1 MKRPTL
7 SEAKTFFYQNAPF
20 VMDDYKDMK
29 EDYGEFFAARYII
42 EILIDYNNN
51 NEKDQVIGG

>member
-7 SEAKTFFYQNAPF
+7 TEAKTFFYQNAPF

-51 NEKDQVIGG
+51 EKDQVIGR

>member
-20 VMDDYKDMK
+20 VMDEYEDMK
-29 EDYGEFFAARYII
+29 KDYGEFFAARYII
-42 EILIDYNNN
+42 EILIDYNK
-51 NEKDQVIGG
+51 NEKDEVIGG

>member
-51 NEKDQVIGG
+51 EKDQVIGR

>member
-20 VMDDYKDMK
+20 VMDEYQDMC
-29 EDYGEFFAARYII
+29 EDYGEFFAGRYII
-42 EILIDYNNN
+42 EILIDFRKR
-51 NEKDQVIGG
+51 EKVA

>member
-51 NEKDQVIGG
+51 EKDQVIGE